1 MTRWTLFPHVRA
13 FPLDAETLRRKW
25 NKLHATDQEPRPEDP
40 KVLNAWVHY
49 HRGQFQMAYD
59 AGLKAGPGGITVANK
74 AACTYATF
82 LEPREKSK
90 LELFHEVSQRCAE
103 QIAAEPD
110 NINAHYLQGYALGRY
125 SQGISVAKALALGL
139 GGKIKNAFETT
150 IRLAPKHAD
159 AHIALG
165 TFHAEVIDKVGA
177 LIGNMTYGV
186 KKSASLQLFEQ
197 GLALS
202 PKSPVA
208 LMEYAHALVML
219 HGEAKHD
226 ESTALLE
233 QAAACKPLDAVE
245 KLEADLAAALLA
257 A

>member
-13 FPLDAETLRRKW
+13 FPLDADTLRRKW
-25 NKLHATDQEPRPEDP
+25 TKFHASDLEPRPQDP
-40 KVLNAWVHY
+40 KVLAAWVHY
-49 HRGQFQMAYD
+49 HRGQFGQAYE
-59 AGLKAGPGGITVANK
+59 AGLSAGAAGTTVANR
-74 AACTYATF
+74 AACMYATF
-82 LEPREKSK
+82 LEPREKIK
-90 LELFHEVSQRCAE
+90 LELFHEVAERSAE

-110 NINAHYLQGYALGRY
+110 NANAHYLQGYALGRY

-139 GGKIKNAFETT
+139 GGKVKHAFETT
-150 IRLAPKHAD
+150 IRLAPAHAD

-186 KKSASLQLFEQ
+186 KKSISLQLFEQ
-197 GLALS
+197 GLRLS

-219 HGEAKHD
+219 HGEAKHA

-245 KLEADLAAALLA
+245 KLEVDLAAALLA